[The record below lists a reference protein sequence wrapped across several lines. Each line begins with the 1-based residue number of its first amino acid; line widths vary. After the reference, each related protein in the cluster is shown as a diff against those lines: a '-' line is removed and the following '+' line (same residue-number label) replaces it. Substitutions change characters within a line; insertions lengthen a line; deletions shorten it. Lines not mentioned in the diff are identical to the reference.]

1 MNDEEPSGKSF
12 PHESDPASDPVSN
25 PSSNQPNA
33 SLAGLIPG
41 LEGRY
46 EADVRPEWTRAHFQ
60 SHLPAVFSTPAM
72 IGMMEAACG
81 QAIATALPPG
91 TMSVGTRIE
100 VDHLKALPVGAHV
113 VATARLIEVNGRFL
127 VFDVEARSG
136 EFVIG
141 RGLIIHAIVDLARFA
156 RIAGERSG
164 SR

>member
-1 MNDEEPSGKSF
+1 MHMNSDEEPSGKSF
-12 PHESDPASDPVSN
+12 PHQSDPASD

-33 SLAGLIPG
+33 SQAGALLPG

-46 EADVRPEWTRAHFQ
+46 EADVHPEWTRAHFQ
-60 SHLPAVFSTPAM
+60 AHLPAIFSTPAM

-113 VATARLIEVNGRFL
+113 VATARLIEVHGRFL

-141 RGLIIHAIVDLARFA
+141 RGRIFHAIVDLARFA
-156 RIAGERSG
+156 RIAGERSV

>member
-1 MNDEEPSGKSF
+1 
-12 PHESDPASDPVSN
+12 
-25 PSSNQPNA
+25 
-33 SLAGLIPG
+33 LIPG

-60 SHLPAVFSTPAM
+60 AHLPAVFSTPAM
-72 IGMMEAACG
+72 IGMMEGACA

-91 TMSVGTRIE
+91 TFSVGTRIE

-113 VATARLIEVNGRFL
+113 VATARLVQVNGRFL
-127 VFDVEARSG
+127 IFDVEASSG

-141 RGLIIHAIVDLARFA
+141 RGRIFHAIVDLARFA

>member
-1 MNDEEPSGKSF
+1 MTNDEEPSGKSF
-12 PHESDPASDPVSN
+12 PQESSSASD

-33 SLAGLIPG
+33 SQAGVLIPG

-46 EADVRPEWTRAHFQ
+46 EADVRPEWTRAHYQ
-60 SHLPAVFSTPAM
+60 AHLPAVFSTPAM
-72 IGMMEAACG
+72 IGMMEAACA
-81 QAIATALPPG
+81 QAIAAALPAG
-91 TMSVGTRIE
+91 TFSVGTRIE

-113 VATARLIEVNGRFL
+113 VATARLIEVKGRYL

-141 RGLIIHAIVDLARFA
+141 RGRIFHAIVDLARFT